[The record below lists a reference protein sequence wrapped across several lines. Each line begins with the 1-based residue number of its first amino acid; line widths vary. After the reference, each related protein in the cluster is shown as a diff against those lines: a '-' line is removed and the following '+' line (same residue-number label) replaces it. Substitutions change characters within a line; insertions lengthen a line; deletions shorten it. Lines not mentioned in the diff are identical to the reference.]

1 MRLRERLPYTPGKM
15 TVHGCRSRRD
25 PGPASNATD
34 ATGAA
39 PRRLS
44 TLDAPSTT
52 AFSSSHIDA
61 MRAHHRSLDVGCP
74 PTPHRNRYVLPDT
87 CSWLSDPPQ
96 LVASTS
102 REDIVTCSDEL
113 TSLLTL
119 HSIAK
124 CRALCKST
132 RVSSTRVSPSLTIT
146 AYANVGSAG
155 SNDPSPRDAH

>member
-1 MRLRERLPYTPGKM
+1 MPVTTLGA
-15 TVHGCRSRRD
+15 
-25 PGPASNATD
+25 GPASN

-87 CSWLSDPPQ
+87 CSWLTDPPQ

-132 RVSSTRVSPSLTIT
+132 RVSSTRVSPSRLPPP
-146 AYANVGSAG
+146 YARFPAAATPTTHVDFRQVTYMGIWKDIEREG
-155 SNDPSPRDAH
+155 GEKP